1 MFDRSVCGV
10 DLGLCERHDVIHFTC
25 PSCHAKH
32 DRGYVNGSDTF
43 RCLGCGYV
51 GLGSPAPPG
60 GPSVRPSEP

>member
-10 DLGLCERHDVIHFTC
+10 DLGICEWHDAVHFTC

-32 DRGYVNGSDTF
+32 DRGYVNGTDTF

-51 GLGSPAPPG
+51 GSGLSAAPAANESRIP
-60 GPSVRPSEP
+60 